1 MHSLRIFWALIGGLL
16 LSVLPTAGA
25 IADTDVGDQGGGSFV
40 GTHIYTNQGSG
51 GSHGGTSTPVRVTV
65 SKATVETVVDF
76 VRWLCR
82 FTDPYADCYPDDGT
96 MTLVLDQAI
105 AERAA
110 RELLV
115 QLQLPTPTPM
125 VGPDPDDNEWGMA
138 AVGYPLWLWTPD
150 TTTVTSRTSGA
161 GLTFTLTARYR
172 STTFAMG
179 DGHTLT
185 CTATTRYR
193 GSVEPGTASPT
204 CGYRHARPSPQGRPY
219 TVTATTHWV
228 VSWSVAGF
236 SGTLPGTHTAQRT
249 LEVGELQAI
258 VNR

>member
-1 MHSLRIFWALIGGLL
+1 MLKRLAALTLL
-16 LSVLPTAGA
+16 LVLLAAPAAEADGPDVEDRGHGA
-25 IADTDVGDQGGGSFV
+25 FSGRIDVQSPPKPRGS
-40 GTHIYTNQGSG
+40 
-51 GSHGGTSTPVRVTV
+51 GTSTPVRVAV
-65 SKATVETVVDF
+65 SKATVDTVVDF

-96 MTLVLDQAI
+96 MTLVLDQSI
-105 AERAA
+105 AEQAA

-204 CGYRHARPSPQGRPY
+204 CGYRYARPSPQGRPY